1 MNNRRVRR
9 IKQRVLIPVLI
20 ILGLPAVLSAQPEI
34 KEGILD
40 LRYVEIPERTIELK
54 GEWEFYWNLQVDPPM
69 LEQKDQVPKPVYV
82 IVPSY
87 WTDYKKQVPEVQAY
101 GYASYRLIILLPQS
115 FNEELML
122 EVPVFD
128 SSFKLYVNGRYIHSS
143 GVSGTSFESS
153 KPDYIP
159 FNYSFFPS
167 SDTIDILVNV
177 SNFHHRRGG
186 FWLPMM
192 FGRSEI
198 VEKDIQR
205 NSMFTL
211 LSYGMLLAFSGFY
224 FLFFLMFRNDR
235 SMLYFSL
242 STLFLLIR
250 SLFTGSF
257 HILTFIDVNWHWI
270 IRIEYLSSFLAL
282 LFAMWYFYYIYKDRY
297 MPWVN
302 TAISVLVVTGIL
314 LVLFFPVNIFSYS
327 ILIFIPT
334 VIIIV
339 TYYAV
344 RSVIA
349 AINERG
355 YTIAIATGFIA
366 LLVGVA
372 NDTMRSTS
380 TRLISSENILN
391 HTLVFFMIMQVV
403 ALLYRWVLTARQEKK
418 LLEEI
423 EFVNRNLESIVI
435 ERTSELSNQKAEL
448 EKQKKF
454 AEHKNLELEKNIA
467 IKNRIFSIIAHD
479 LKSPVLNLS
488 LMIEHL
494 RNNSDPEVQNT
505 VINSISQQSG
515 FASNLIDNL
524 LMWGEGQRNKIA
536 YNPESINLTDL
547 VLENFN
553 LLMES
558 ANRKQIN
565 MTYSHKG
572 DPTAICDPDLVN
584 IIIRNTLSNSIKF
597 TKANGTIS
605 VNVEEPVINDGMVYL
620 RIKDNGIGI
629 PEDKLNKIFSEEI
642 VDSSPGTENEKGTG
656 LGLQLCN
663 DLVRINK
670 GAISIDSIEGRG
682 TTIIISL
689 PAPSKS

>member
-1 MNNRRVRR
+1 M
-9 IKQRVLIPVLI
+9 KQRVLLLLLI
-20 ILGLPAVLSAQPEI
+20 VSGVSAGLYGQAEI
-34 KEGILD
+34 KNGILD
-40 LRYVEIPERTIELK
+40 FRYSGVPEKTIELR
-54 GEWEFYWNLQVDPPM
+54 GEWEFFWNLQLDPQMSLQESTVSSAEFVD
-69 LEQKDQVPKPVYV
+69 
-82 IVPSY
+82 VPSY
-87 WTDYKKQVPEVQAY
+87 WTDYRAQIPEVTAH
-101 GYASYRLIILLPQS
+101 GYATYRLRILLPQS
-115 FNEELML
+115 YREKLML
-122 EVPVFD
+122 AVPVFD
-128 SSFKLYVNGRYIHSS
+128 SSFKLYVNGRFIHSS
-143 GVSGTSFESS
+143 GISGTSFETT
-153 KPDYIP
+153 KPDYTP
-159 FNYSFFPS
+159 VNYSFYPQ
-167 SDTIDILVNV
+167 SDTIDVLIYV

-186 FWLPMM
+186 FWLPMK
-192 FGRSEI
+192 FGQSEI
-198 VEKDIQR
+198 VEKDLRQ
-205 NSMFTL
+205 NSVFTL

-242 STLFLLIR
+242 STLFLLLR

-257 HILTFIDVNWHWI
+257 HILTFIDLNWHWLI
-270 IRIEYLSSFLAL
+270 KMEYLSSFLAL

-297 MPWVN
+297 MPWIN
-302 TAISVLVVTGIL
+302 TAVSVFLVSGCLAVL
-314 LVLFFPVNIFSYS
+314 LFPVTIFSYS
-327 ILIFIPT
+327 IIIFIPL
-334 VIIIV
+334 VILIV
-339 TYYAV
+339 TYYAI
-344 RSVIA
+344 RSLIA
-349 AINERG
+349 AIKEKG
-355 YTIAIATGFIA
+355 YAIAIAIGFSA
-366 LLVGVA
+366 LLLGVA

-403 ALLYRWVLTARQEKK
+403 ALLYRWVLSVRKEKK

-423 EFVNRNLESIVI
+423 EFVNRNLENIVI
-435 ERTSELSNQKAEL
+435 DRTSELSNQKAEL
-448 EKQKKF
+448 VKQKKF
-454 AEHKNLELEKNIA
+454 AEQKNIELEKNIA

-494 RNNSDPEVQNT
+494 RNNNDPGVQKT

-515 FASNLIDNL
+515 FAANLIDNL
-524 LMWGEGQRNKIA
+524 LMWGEGQRNRIA
-536 YNPESINLTDL
+536 YNPERVNLTDL

-553 LLMES
+553 LMMES
-558 ANRKQIN
+558 ANRKQISL
-565 MTYSHKG
+565 TYSHKG
-572 DPTAICDPDLVN
+572 DPTAICDSDLVN

-605 VNVEEPVINDGMVYL
+605 VSVEEPLINDGMVYV

-629 PEDKLNKIFSEEI
+629 PEEKLSKIFSEEI

-670 GAISIDSIEGRG
+670 GSISIESKEGRG

-689 PAPSKS
+689 PAPSKH